1 MKRIDVL
8 RVLLDLAVKME
19 GVIISNLG
27 FPSRELYHI
36 GDRAENFYML
46 GSMGLASSIA
56 LGLAVSVPGRR
67 VIALEGDGSILMNLG
82 SLATAANIAPPNLTI
97 LIVDNEAHSSTGF
110 QPTFTAG
117 VTDLEAIAR
126 GAGIPDAVTVFDE
139 KELRSRL
146 EDAIKSERVSVIVA
160 KTEKSWENA
169 PVIDLDPVTIKNR
182 FMQAVRS
189 GLEG

>member
-8 RVLLDLAVKME
+8 RVLLDLAVKMK

-27 FPSRELYHI
+27 FSSRELYHI

-126 GAGIPDAVTVFDE
+126 GAGIADSVTVFDE

-160 KTEKSWENA
+160 KTEKSCCSN
-169 PVIDLDPVTIKNR
+169 
-182 FMQAVRS
+182 
-189 GLEG
+189 